1 MNKFI
6 KINLFSI
13 EKKYFSNFFFL
24 ILASFVI
31 TLSATAEDTFSVT
44 PFAFSSAGGTMSAGP
59 YTCTTSIGTVEGSA
73 TSKNGNLKITGG
85 FICVAPYVYQPCDAD
100 VDGSGTVDTGDVSI
114 LLLLFGPTIPLF
126 KFADLDRSGYVDSA
140 DVSLVLLDFGLSC
153 SSGLVG
159 PSIEIEFVEPEQPVE
174 IEPQTRLRNSK

>member
-1 MNKFI
+1 MS
-6 KINLFSI
+6 KIILNF
-13 EKKYFSNFFFL
+13 YSNMTFVICTFL
-24 ILASFVI
+24 ISA
-31 TLSATAEDTFSVT
+31 LSATAADTFSVT

-85 FICVAPYVYQPCDAD
+85 FICVAPYVHQACDSDLDGNGSVDSAD
-100 VDGSGTVDTGDVSI
+100 LGVMLVVW
-114 LLLLFGPTIPLF
+114 GPVIPAF
-126 KFADLDRSGYVDSA
+126 KFADLNRDGIIDSA
-140 DVSLVLLDFGLSC
+140 DLGVLLTDIGTTC

-174 IEPQTRLRNSK
+174 IQPQTHRRNSK

>member
-1 MNKFI
+1 MNINSNIIFI
-6 KINLFSI
+6 LQFLCISI
-13 EKKYFSNFFFL
+13 LTAF
-24 ILASFVI
+24 A
-31 TLSATAEDTFSVT
+31 TSADDTFSVT

-59 YTCTTSIGTVEGSA
+59 YTCTTSIGTVEGST

-100 VDGSGTVDTGDVSI
+100 VDGSGTVDTGDVGI
-114 LLLLFGPTIPLF
+114 LLLLWGPTIPLF
-126 KFADLDRSGYVDSA
+126 KFADLDRNGMIDSVD
-140 DVSLVLLDFGLSC
+140 VGLVLLDFDLSC

-174 IEPQTRLRNSK
+174 IEPLTHRRNSK

>member
-6 KINLFSI
+6 KTNLLSI
-13 EKKYFSNFFFL
+13 EIKYHLL
-24 ILASFVI
+24 ILSWFLTA
-31 TLSATAEDTFSVT
+31 LSATAADTFSVT

-59 YTCTTSIGTVEGSA
+59 YTCTTSIGTLEGSA

-85 FICVAPYVYQPCDAD
+85 FICVAPYVHQACDSDLDGGGEVDSAD
-100 VDGSGTVDTGDVSI
+100 LG
-114 LLLLFGPTIPLF
+114 LLLLVLGPAIGPF
-126 KFADLDRSGYVDSA
+126 KFADLNRDGTIDSA
-140 DVSLVLLDFGLSC
+140 DLGIFLLDFGTTC

-174 IEPQTRLRNSK
+174 IESQTHLRNSK

>member
-6 KINLFSI
+6 KT
-13 EKKYFSNFFFL
+13 NFLL
-24 ILASFVI
+24 ILSCFLPA
-31 TLSATAEDTFSVT
+31 LSVSAEDTFSVT

-114 LLLLFGPTIPLF
+114 LLLFWGPTIPLF
-126 KFADLDRSGYVDSA
+126 KFADLDRNGFIDSA
-140 DVSLVLLDFGLSC
+140 DVSLVLLDFDQSC
-153 SSGLVG
+153 SSSGLVG

-174 IEPQTRLRNSK
+174 MQSQTYLINSK